1 LLELGTTATQISHA
15 FFSHHQYDHIGDYP
29 RLLLTRSARRS
40 PHSRWDTGS
49 LAELAQS
56 ANVRNL
62 VLSHVTS
69 QFDRPGMRERVLR
82 EICEVFS
89 GDVFFGED
97 LMEIPFTSPAAAKLD

>member
-1 LLELGTTATQISHA
+1 MLVHMCHYMTGTALSKTFAA
-15 FFSHHQYDHIGDYP
+15 FTMGHME
-29 RLLLTRSARRS
+29 
-40 PHSRWDTGS
+40 

-82 EICEVFS
+82 EICEVFK